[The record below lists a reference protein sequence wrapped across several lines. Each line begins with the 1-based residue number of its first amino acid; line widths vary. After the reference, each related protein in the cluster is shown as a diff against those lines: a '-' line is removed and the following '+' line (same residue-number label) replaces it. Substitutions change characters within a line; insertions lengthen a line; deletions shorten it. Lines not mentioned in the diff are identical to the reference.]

1 MNFIGAAKV
10 MNDCSK
16 LQVLAKEKNLKNDVF
31 CQKWAKNVQKS
42 PKIWP
47 KSYKMKKGCLVKN
60 NPFYT

>member
-31 CQKWAKNVQKS
+31 CQKWAKNV
-42 PKIWP
+42 
-47 KSYKMKKGCLVKN
+47 
-60 NPFYT
+60 